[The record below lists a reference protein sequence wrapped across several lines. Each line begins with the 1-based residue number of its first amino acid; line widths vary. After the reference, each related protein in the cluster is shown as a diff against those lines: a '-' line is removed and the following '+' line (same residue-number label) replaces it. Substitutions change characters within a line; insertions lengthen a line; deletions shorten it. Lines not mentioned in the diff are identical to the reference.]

1 MAARV
6 QTQDYQCTIAARISP
21 AEAFEGIAR
30 PGHRMV
36 KRDFTGR
43 DRKAGDT
50 FTVRFGKTFVD
61 FKIAEAIAP
70 THAVWQLTDSNLEWL
85 QAKKEWTGM
94 TVVWD
99 ISSDDGGTTQVRMT
113 HVGLVPRDRVLQR
126 VQAGAGTFTSD
137 RACEN
142 CLPRALACRIRRTN
156 SMYSPAKPDFRS
168 AAKLRADSN
177 GIRSKGGVIMAKV
190 VFGNHAAVIVPRQDR
205 DRIRKFYSDVLGCTI
220 TRESDQRDFLRMG
233 DNFYIAFMYGDD
245 ADESELLRTG
255 KSVWLEIKSDDV
267 EEMRQK
273 ILDFGV
279 RRLDIPDPH
288 LYFQAPGGQVLRLVS
303 IDEDLSEYEGNGE
316 GPNVGKVKEA
326 IEGQ

>member
-1 MAARV
+1 MTARDV

-85 QAKKEWTGM
+85 QDKKEWTGM

-126 VQAGAGTFTSD
+126 VQAGLG
-137 RACEN
+137 
-142 CLPRALACRIRRTN
+142 LLRRTK
-156 SMYSPAKPDFRS
+156 PAKTAGRGHRPAGSGEQIACIHRRNQTSGRRRNCAPIRTAS
-168 AAKLRADSN
+168 A
-177 GIRSKGGVIMAKV
+177 
-190 VFGNHAAVIVPRQDR
+190 PR
-205 DRIRKFYSDVLGCTI
+205 
-220 TRESDQRDFLRMG
+220 
-233 DNFYIAFMYGDD
+233 
-245 ADESELLRTG
+245 
-255 KSVWLEIKSDDV
+255 
-267 EEMRQK
+267 EE
-273 ILDFGV
+273 
-279 RRLDIPDPH
+279 
-288 LYFQAPGGQVLRLVS
+288 
-303 IDEDLSEYEGNGE
+303 
-316 GPNVGKVKEA
+316 
-326 IEGQ
+326 